1 MSNRVLVTYATFT
14 GSTAGVAEAIGQ
26 TLSEHGLDA
35 EVHPMHEVTDLTP
48 YDAVVA
54 GSAIQAKAWLPEAMQ
69 FIEKNRAALAAKPF
83 AAFLVCSTLA
93 LKNKSMREKADV
105 GSWLAP
111 VRALIK
117 PVSEGLF
124 AGIIEPKKIP
134 IPAARFG
141 FRVSILLG
149 IFRRGDNRDWSA
161 IRAWASE
168 LPAKLGRVIA

>member
-93 LKNKSMREKADV
+93 LR
-105 GSWLAP
+105 
-111 VRALIK
+111 RALCGALSQSGRSA
-117 PVSEGLF
+117 PLCLR
-124 AGIIEPKKIP
+124 P
-134 IPAARFG
+134 
-141 FRVSILLG
+141 
-149 IFRRGDNRDWSA
+149 RDA
-161 IRAWASE
+161 DAPME
-168 LPAKLGRVIA
+168 